1 MLRNVLA
8 TLHRVTLSSMIVWM
22 AGVLAAMTSVGFASL
37 GNIAPQAANGVS
49 IEILNSDGLGASLS
63 VSGVQSDPAQE
74 ALTPFS
80 GGMVWAV
87 PPGTAQVQIS
97 VSNLQWRV
105 ALPGELPDSVI
116 AQVLS
121 VPQPIARTSDVM
133 RLRGIPLVSLGF
145 NGVQRNEAGDGV
157 RICEHFEAQLTY
169 TGGGNMDTRTLSSSF
184 YDLARGVAAN
194 LDEVLPVPVQRPEPY
209 LIITPSAYQ
218 GAALSSFVTWKRARG
233 HLVTVVTTDVTGT
246 TAAQILTYLQN
257 VYDTWDAPPVFVQI
271 IGDEDGTNP
280 VPTWHV
286 PGFYTATIAS
296 DHPYTLL
303 DGADFLPDVFIG
315 RLSVDTQAELQT
327 VVNKIVN
334 YESQPY
340 EPTGAWRSRMLIT
353 GVRSSNNFFPTYN
366 SSWPTLQWIG
376 RQFIEDAGYA
386 QIDSVPYPPGNAS
399 QINNLVNAGESFIA
413 YRGFGSPSD
422 WTFPPY
428 NLNDI
433 QNLSNGARLP
443 VIMSIVCGGG
453 AFSDQTDPCFGEKW
467 LRLGTP
473 STPRG
478 AVGFIGPS
486 ELDTKT
492 RWNNTNIAGIFNG
505 IIHEGVNTLGAAML
519 RGKMELF
526 RQFPNNVNN
535 HEADSDR
542 SVSFYFK
549 CYNLLGDPGLTF
561 FVGPARDLTAN
572 APASVPRGTSAIDLS
587 ITENGAA
594 LDRAWGTV
602 TAADTIFSRAVS
614 DTDGHIVLPL
624 PQAGEDTVLV
634 TLTKPRHEPQRYFV
648 ALPSQGVVI
657 GESQLQLVDNG
668 NNGSIGNGNSE
679 ANPGERIALRFT
691 LHNYGS
697 NNYPGG
703 TLALASQSADVQV
716 FTPSIAIPALAA
728 GVSSPP
734 LTLLADV
741 AQTAPDQTAARLT
754 ATVDNNSFSWPVSID
769 LSAPVMN
776 VTGVVTEGSPANP
789 EPQATSRIALQL
801 SNTGHA
807 EMPAVTAILRSH
819 DSHVVVLDSVAQ
831 YPAIAIGGNAPPTGD
846 GFQVQIGSLY
856 TGDWA
861 AVELI
866 LSATGFQR
874 AVTYP
879 LAIGNIEVTDP
890 THPDG
895 YGYRMFQD
903 IDAEYP
909 EAPTYAWVEVDPTR
923 GGSGTL
929 LNINDAGSGDDTTKT
944 IPLPFNFTFYGV
956 TYSQVSICSNG
967 FISFGDT
974 DESYFRNYM
983 LPAIASPD
991 NMVCVFWDDLF
1002 MPTNG
1007 RIYTYHDASGGR
1019 FIIEWSHLKNAYSTG
1034 LEETFQLQLFNTDCW
1049 PTRTGDG
1056 DLLMQ
1061 YQVINNVDGWD
1072 NYCTIGLQD
1081 RDQGYALPITYAHDV
1096 VEGVSTMRSGQAF
1109 LFTTGRPANGAYV
1122 SYAESVFDDDTEGG
1136 SNGNG
1141 DGVPQNAETIELQ
1154 VRLLNTGPVAAPA
1167 SSGILRESD
1176 LLITLLDSTMSFPA
1190 ITPGET
1196 VTGSAVRAVLNAQ
1209 TPNGHSA
1216 NFILSLSG
1224 GALPCVVLP
1233 SFSVSAPLLSL
1244 LPMAINDDAVPP
1256 SNGNGNGE
1264 FNANETIELLPGAA
1278 NFGGNVAHAVEAVLR
1293 RLNTAVTIQD
1303 SMAQI
1308 GEILV
1313 NGQLT
1318 AADPFVVHTGTNPPD
1333 GQPVH
1338 LRVVLRDGYGSEWS
1352 QDVDFAIV
1360 RPALS
1365 SGGLRAAD
1373 PQGNGDNRLV
1383 GGESGE
1389 LYPRLVNDGLGAATN
1404 VSVSL
1409 STDDTTITLQ
1419 NTEIAVGTVSAHS
1432 TREAATPALI
1442 TVASGLT
1449 EPRNVPIDMHVTGDG
1464 GIDFTSVAVVT
1475 IGDVMSFEDFENGS
1489 ALWSV
1494 FGTDDWHLQQREF
1507 STPVHAFYCGSES
1520 DHEYRPNADAYL
1532 RSPIFEFSGTGQLL
1546 FSTKYETASA
1556 ADVCR
1561 VQLQIGAATY
1571 YLLDSFSGDGN
1582 TWQQRSYS
1590 LAGYP
1595 PTETAHI
1602 RFWFDSDNFGEAEG
1616 WYVDDVILLDEAQPV
1631 TNGGAA
1637 VIPKSVTLSQNY
1649 PNPFNHRTTLEFGLP
1664 VTSHVS
1670 VALYDITGRHV
1681 TTLMDEP
1688 REAGTHKV
1696 SWQPLE
1702 LSSGLYFVRLQS
1714 GATQLTRKLL
1724 YLK

>member
-1 MLRNVLA
+1 MLRLLPA
-8 TLHRVTLSSMIVWM
+8 ALHRVFVNSLNVWM
-22 AGVLAAMTSVGFASL
+22 VGAIALLASASVAAVS
-37 GNIAPQAANGVS
+37 NIVPQAANGVS
-49 IEILNSDGLGASLS
+49 IEVVNSDATGASLDIS
-63 VSGVQSDPAQE
+63 SAQSDPSQE

-80 GGMVWAV
+80 GGMIWAV
-87 PPGTAQVQIS
+87 PLGTAHVQIETS
-97 VSNLQWRV
+97 DEQWRD

-116 AQVLS
+116 ARVLAD
-121 VPQPIARTSDVM
+121 PQPVARTSDVM

-145 NGVQRNEAGDGV
+145 NGVEPNDAGDGV
-157 RICEHFEAQLTY
+157 RICEHFNVQLSY
-169 TGGGNMDTRTLSSSF
+169 ATGGSTDDRTLSSSF

-194 LDEVLPVPVQRPEPY
+194 LDEVLSVPVQRPEPY
-209 LIITPSAYQ
+209 LIIMPPSYQ
-218 GAALSSFVTWKRARG
+218 GAALTSFVTWKRACG
-233 HLVTVVTTDVTGT
+233 HLVSVATTDETGT
-246 TAAQILTYLQN
+246 TAAQILAYLQN
-257 VYDTWDAPPVFVQI
+257 VYDTWDEPPVFVQI

-315 RLSVDTQAELQT
+315 RISIDTQAELQT

-340 EPTGAWRSRMLIT
+340 EPAGAWRSRMLIT

-366 SSWPTLQWIG
+366 SSWPTLRWIG
-376 RQFIEDAGYA
+376 RQFVESAGYT

-422 WTFPPY
+422 WAFPPY

-433 QNLSNGARLP
+433 QNLSNGSRLP

-526 RQFPNNVNN
+526 REFPNNVNN
-535 HEADSDR
+535 HDADSDR

-561 FVGPARDLTAN
+561 FVGPVRDLTAN
-572 APASVPRGTSAIDLS
+572 APTSVPRGTAALDLS
-587 ITENGAA
+587 ITEDGTA
-594 LDRAWGTV
+594 LGGAWGTV
-602 TAADTIFSRAVS
+602 TAGDTIFSRAIS
-614 DTDGHIVLPL
+614 DADGHVVLSL
-624 PQAGEDTVLV
+624 PQAGEDTILV

-648 ALPSQGVVI
+648 ALPAQGVVI
-657 GESQLQLVDNG
+657 SASQLQLVDNG
-668 NNGSIGNGNSE
+668 SNGSIGNGNGDV
-679 ANPGERIALRFT
+679 NPGERIALRFT

-697 NNYPGG
+697 SNYPGG

-716 FTPSIAIPALAA
+716 FTPSVAISALAA
-728 GVSSPP
+728 GGSSTP
-734 LTLLADV
+734 LTLLVDAIP
-741 AQTAPDQTAARLT
+741 AAPDQTTARLT
-754 ATVDNNSFSWPVSID
+754 ATVDNNAFAWPVSLDI
-769 LSAPVMN
+769 LAPLMN
-776 VTGVVTEGSPANP
+776 VTGVLTEGSPVNP

-801 SNTGHA
+801 SNTGRA
-807 EMPAVTAILRSH
+807 AMPAVTAILRSH
-819 DSHVVVLDSVAQ
+819 DSHLVVLDSVAQ
-831 YPAIAIGGNAPPTGD
+831 YPAIASGGNAAPIGD
-846 GFQVQIGSLY
+846 GFQVQIGTLY

-861 AVELI
+861 AVD
-866 LSATGFQR
+866 LSLNGTGFQHS
-874 AVTYP
+874 VSYP
-879 LAIGNIEVTDP
+879 LAIGNMEETDP

-903 IDAEYP
+903 TDIEYP

-929 LNINDAGSGDDTTKT
+929 LTINDPGSGDDTTKT

-991 NMVCVFWDDLF
+991 NMVCVFWDDLA
-1002 MPTNG
+1002 MPADG
-1007 RIYTYHDASGGR
+1007 RIYTYHDVSGGR
-1019 FIIEWSHLKNAYSTG
+1019 FIIEWSHLKNVYGTG
-1034 LEETFQLQLFNTDCW
+1034 LEETFQLQLFNADCW
-1049 PTRTGDG
+1049 PTQTGDG

-1061 YQVINNVDGWD
+1061 YQMINNVDGWD

-1081 RDQGYALPITYAHDV
+1081 RDQGYALPITYAGSV

-1122 SYAESVFDDDTEGG
+1122 SYAGSLFDDDGEGG

-1154 VRLLNTGPVAAPA
+1154 VRLLNTGPVAASA
-1167 SSGILRESD
+1167 SSGILRETD
-1176 LLITLLDSTMSFPA
+1176 PLITLLDSVMTFPA
-1190 ITPGET
+1190 IAPGET
-1196 VTGSAVRAVLNAQ
+1196 VTGSAVRAALHEL

-1233 SFSVSAPLLSL
+1233 SFSVAAPLLSL
-1244 LPMAINDDAVPP
+1244 LPMAVNDDDIPP

-1278 NFGGNVAHAVEAVLR
+1278 NFGGNVAHAVQAILR
-1293 RLNTAVTIQD
+1293 RLSTSVTIQD
-1303 SMAQI
+1303 STAQI

-1313 NGQLT
+1313 DGQQT

-1338 LRVVLRDGYGSEWS
+1338 LRVVLRDEYGSEWS
-1352 QDVDFAIV
+1352 QDVDYAVV

-1365 SGGLRAAD
+1365 SGGLRVAD
-1373 PQGNGDNRLV
+1373 PQGNGDNRLI

-1389 LYPRLVNDGLGAATN
+1389 LYAQLVNDGLGAATN
-1404 VSVSL
+1404 VFVSL
-1409 STDDTTITLQ
+1409 STSDTTITLQ
-1419 NTEIAVGTVSAHS
+1419 STDIAVGTVSAHS
-1432 TREAATPALI
+1432 TREATTPALI
-1442 TVASGLT
+1442 TVEPGLI
-1449 EPRNVPIDMHVTGDG
+1449 EPRNVHIQMRVTGDG
-1464 GIDFTSVAVVT
+1464 GIDFTAVAVVT
-1475 IGDVMSFEDFENGS
+1475 IGDVLSFEDFENGYPQ
-1489 ALWSV
+1489 WSI
-1494 FGTDDWHLQQREF
+1494 FGTDDWHLQQREYA
-1507 STPVHAFYCGSES
+1507 TPEHAFYCGSES
-1520 DHEYRPNADAYL
+1520 EHEYRPNADAYL
-1532 RSPIFEFSGTGQLL
+1532 RSPIFQFSGAGQLL
-1546 FSTKYETASA
+1546 FSTKYATASA
-1556 ADVCR
+1556 ADICR
-1561 VQLQIGAATY
+1561 VQLQIGAANY
-1571 YLLDSFSGDGN
+1571 YLLDSFSGNGN
-1582 TWQQRSYS
+1582 TWQQHSYS

-1595 PTETAHI
+1595 PAETAYI

-1616 WYVDDVILLDEAQPV
+1616 WYVDDVILLDETQPV
-1631 TNGGAA
+1631 TNNGVV
-1637 VIPKSVTLSQNY
+1637 VIPKSLTLSQNY
-1649 PNPFNHRTTLEFGLP
+1649 PNPFNNRTTIEFGLP
-1664 VTSHVS
+1664 TTSHVTI
-1670 VALYDITGRHV
+1670 ALYDITGRRV
-1681 TTLMDEP
+1681 TTLMDEE
-1688 REAGTHKV
+1688 RVAGTYKLA
-1696 SWQPLE
+1696 WQPLE
-1702 LSSGLYFVRLQS
+1702 LSSGLYFVRLQT